1 MARPG
6 IPAIA
11 YAMKALRQFSLRYL
25 IADAAPLS
33 RRERWYSALAALFG
47 MLLMQG
53 VLAVLPAGPGISYL
67 LAPLGATSVI
77 LFALPHSPLAQP
89 WSVAGGLLISAVVG
103 FLCGLWIQPA
113 FLGVAVGLGLAIW
126 LTAWLRCIHPPGGA
140 MAVVFAL
147 SAQQHSVSLTTAG
160 LNTLAALVAVLV
172 VNNLIPG
179 RRYPQCIPLAAQRK
193 KTHQPRSSIHHEDL
207 QYALE
212 RLDTY
217 LDISEDDLV
226 RIYDL
231 ATAHAHQRHDKRR
244 CADIMSREV
253 ISVQFGTELNEAW
266 ALLKEHHLHGLPV
279 VDVGHHVI
287 GVLTLE
293 NFLRHVHADSGQ
305 GIGDNIRRLL
315 RATPSAYSEKPEVV
329 GQIMSEQFVL
339 AQTDTPLGQMVGLLS
354 SSEHPTIVPVVD
366 EHQRLVGVLT
376 QTDLLAAIYQRQAA
390 AASRAGLP
398 AA

>member
-1 MARPG
+1 MQ
-6 IPAIA
+6 
-11 YAMKALRQFSLRYL
+11 ALRQFSLRYL

-33 RRERWYSALAALFG
+33 PRERWYSALAAVVG
-47 MLLMQG
+47 MLLMQA
-53 VLAVLPAGPGISYL
+53 VLGVLPANPGLSYL

-89 WSVAGGLLISAVVG
+89 WSVAGGLLLSAIVG

-113 FLGVAVGLGLAIW
+113 FLAVAVALGLAIW

-147 SAQQHSVSLTTAG
+147 SAQQHPVSLLTAG
-160 LNTLAALVAVLV
+160 FNVVAALVAVLV

-179 RRYPQCIPLAAQRK
+179 RRYPQCIPSAGAAKARP
-193 KTHQPRSSIHHEDL
+193 PRRSVSHEDL

-231 ATAHAHQRHDKRR
+231 ATAHAHQRHDRRR
-244 CADIMSREV
+244 CGEIMTTEV
-253 ISVQFGTELNEAW
+253 LSVVFGTELNEAW
-266 ALLKEHHLHGLPV
+266 TLMKTHQLHGVPV
-279 VDVGHHVI
+279 LDAGRRVI
-287 GVLTLE
+287 GVLTLD
-293 NFLRHVHADSGQ
+293 NFLGHVRADAGQ
-305 GIGDNIRRLL
+305 GIGDNIRTLL
-315 RATPSAYSEKPEVV
+315 RPTASAYSDKPEVV
-329 GQIMSEQFVL
+329 GQIMSQRCVL
-339 AQTDTPLGQMVGLLS
+339 ANSETPVSDMVSLLS
-354 SSEHPTIVPVVD
+354 ASQHPAIVPVVD
-366 EHQRLVGVLT
+366 QRQRLVGVLT

-390 AASRAGLP
+390 AAARA
-398 AA
+398 